1 MALKSTQLSNSDILL
16 ISERNENVLS
26 STEIVSKPVH
36 PSACLLG
43 LEERSVSWSSM
54 QPEVGKVRGVQS
66 LPLSRK
72 KLPAMVPEGESH
84 RSYLP
89 IL

>member
-1 MALKSTQLSNSDILL
+1 MALKSTRLSNSNILL
-16 ISERNENVLS
+16 ISERNGNVLS
-26 STEIVSKPVH
+26 NTEIVSKPVH
-36 PSACLLG
+36 LSACLLG
-43 LEERSVSWSSM
+43 LEEGSVSWSSM

-72 KLPAMVPEGESH
+72 KLPVMVPEGESH
-84 RSYLP
+84 RHYLP